1 MSKTVLSKSLKI
13 ISIFAITSLL
23 SSCAAGRTAETRMI
37 KQVTDGVEG
46 QSNEIRVRNLLVIK
60 QVDNTGVLI
69 GTFVNWAEDT
79 DAITSITID
88 GQPAVIA
95 ASTLDLRKNNP
106 ITFVGDIANAD
117 ASIAQMNEVIGNR
130 IPVVV
135 NFAKASPITFDAL
148 VVAADGIYADIENI
162 RFKAQPSNL

>member
-1 MSKTVLSKSLKI
+1 MSKTVISKSLKI
-13 ISIFAITSLL
+13 ISIFLVTTLL
-23 SSCAAGRTAETRMI
+23 TSCAAGRTAETRMI

-69 GTFVNWAEDT
+69 GTFVNWSEDV
-79 DAITSITID
+79 DAITSISID
-88 GQPAVIA
+88 GQLAVISA
-95 ASTLDLRKNNP
+95 ASLDLKKNTP

-117 ASIAQMNEVIGNR
+117 ASVAQIAKAIGNR
-130 IPVVV
+130 VPVVV

-148 VVAADGIYADIENI
+148 IVAADGIYTDIENM
-162 RFKAQPSNL
+162 RFKA

>member
-1 MSKTVLSKSLKI
+1 MSKTVISKSLKI
-13 ISIFAITSLL
+13 ISIFLVTTLL
-23 SSCAAGRTAETRMI
+23 TSCAAGRTAETRMI

-69 GTFVNWAEDT
+69 GTFVNWSEDV
-79 DAITSITID
+79 DAITSISID
-88 GQPAVIA
+88 GQPAVISA
-95 ASTLDLRKNNP
+95 TSLDLKKNTP

-117 ASIAQMNEVIGNR
+117 ASVVQMAKAIGNR
-130 IPVVV
+130 VPVVV

-148 VVAADGIYADIENI
+148 IVAADGIYTDIENM
-162 RFKAQPSNL
+162 RFKA

>member
-1 MSKTVLSKSLKI
+1 MSKTVISKSLKI
-13 ISIFAITSLL
+13 ISIFLVTTLL
-23 SSCAAGRTAETRMI
+23 TSCAAGRTAETRMI

-69 GTFVNWAEDT
+69 GTFVNWSEDA
-79 DAITSITID
+79 DAITSISID
-88 GQPAVIA
+88 GQPAVISA
-95 ASTLDLRKNNP
+95 TSLDLKKNTP

-117 ASIAQMNEVIGNR
+117 ASVAQMAKAIGNR

-148 VVAADGIYADIENI
+148 IVAADGIYTDIENM
-162 RFKAQPSNL
+162 RFKA

>member
-1 MSKTVLSKSLKI
+1 MSKTVISKSLKI
-13 ISIFAITSLL
+13 ISIFLVTTLL
-23 SSCAAGRTAETRMI
+23 TSCAAGRTAETRMI

-69 GTFVNWAEDT
+69 GTFVNWSEDV
-79 DAITSITID
+79 DAITSISID
-88 GQPAVIA
+88 GQLAVISA
-95 ASTLDLRKNNP
+95 ASLDLKKNTP

-117 ASIAQMNEVIGNR
+117 ASVVQMAKAIGNR
-130 IPVVV
+130 VPVVV

-148 VVAADGIYADIENI
+148 IVAADGIYTDIENM
-162 RFKAQPSNL
+162 RFKA

>member
-1 MSKTVLSKSLKI
+1 MSKTVISKSLKI
-13 ISIFAITSLL
+13 ISIFLVTTLL
-23 SSCAAGRTAETRMI
+23 TSCAAGRTAETRMI

-69 GTFVNWAEDT
+69 GTFVNWSEDV
-79 DAITSITID
+79 DAITSISID
-88 GQPAVIA
+88 GQPAVISA
-95 ASTLDLRKNNP
+95 TSLDLKKNTP

-117 ASIAQMNEVIGNR
+117 ASVVQMAKAIGNR
-130 IPVVV
+130 VPVVV

-148 VVAADGIYADIENI
+148 IVAADGIYIDIENM
-162 RFKAQPSNL
+162 RFKA

>member
-1 MSKTVLSKSLKI
+1 MSKTVISKSLKI
-13 ISIFAITSLL
+13 ISIFLVTTLL
-23 SSCAAGRTAETRMI
+23 TSCAAGRTAETRMI

-69 GTFVNWAEDT
+69 GTFVNWSEDT
-79 DAITSITID
+79 DAITSISID
-88 GQPAVIA
+88 GQPAVISA
-95 ASTLDLRKNNP
+95 ASLDLKKNTP

-117 ASIAQMNEVIGNR
+117 ASVVQMAKAIGNR
-130 IPVVV
+130 VPVVV

-148 VVAADGIYADIENI
+148 IVAADGIYTDIENM
-162 RFKAQPSNL
+162 RFKA

>member
-1 MSKTVLSKSLKI
+1 MSKTVISKSLKI
-13 ISIFAITSLL
+13 ISIFLVTTLL
-23 SSCAAGRTAETRMI
+23 TSCAAGRTAETRMI

-69 GTFVNWAEDT
+69 GTFVNWSEDV
-79 DAITSITID
+79 DAITSISID
-88 GQPAVIA
+88 GQPAVISA
-95 ASTLDLRKNNP
+95 TSLELKKNTP

-117 ASIAQMNEVIGNR
+117 ASVVQMAKAIGNR
-130 IPVVV
+130 VPVEV

-148 VVAADGIYADIENI
+148 IVAADGIYADIENM
-162 RFKAQPSNL
+162 RFKA

>member
-1 MSKTVLSKSLKI
+1 MSKTVISKSLKI
-13 ISIFAITSLL
+13 ISIFLVTTLL
-23 SSCAAGRTAETRMI
+23 TSCAAGRTAETRMI

-60 QVDNTGVLI
+60 QVDNTGILI
-69 GTFVNWAEDT
+69 GTFINWSADA
-79 DAITSITID
+79 DAITSISID
-88 GQPAVIA
+88 GQPAVISA
-95 ASTLDLRKNNP
+95 TSLDLKKNTP

-117 ASIAQMNEVIGNR
+117 ASVAQMAKAIGNR

-148 VVAADGIYADIENI
+148 IVAADGIYTDIENM
-162 RFKAQPSNL
+162 RFKA